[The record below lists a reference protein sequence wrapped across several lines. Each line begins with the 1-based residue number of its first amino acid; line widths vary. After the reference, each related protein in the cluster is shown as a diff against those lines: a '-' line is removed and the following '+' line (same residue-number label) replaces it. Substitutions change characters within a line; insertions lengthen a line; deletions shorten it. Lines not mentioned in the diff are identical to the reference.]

1 MSNVKDT
8 IDLFE
13 NMANAISSKYL
24 ADVKVAT
31 ALKGSKPDFDEL
43 MAELQKLEQELT
55 KKGVEIV
62 ESFKNKSDAA
72 SDTLTDEL
80 RNIIKSTIE
89 GFVKEL

>member
-1 MSNVKDT
+1 MGNVKDT

-13 NMANAISSKYL
+13 NMAGAISAKYL

-31 ALKGSKPDFDEL
+31 AMKGSKPDFDEL
-43 MAELQKLEQELT
+43 MNELKNLEQELT

-62 ESFKNKSDAA
+62 ENFKTTNDAA
-72 SDTLTDEL
+72 SDKLTDSL
-80 RNIIKSTIE
+80 RNVIKSTIE